1 MIGLLDVNV
10 LIALAWPNHL
20 HHAAVLEWFDDN
32 RDFGWATCPLTQSG
46 FVRVSSNQKV
56 LPDARSPEEAF
67 ELLARVT
74 ALEHHVFWHDD
85 TSLASST
92 LIAPRHLQGYG
103 QVTDAHLLAI
113 ALRHGGRLVTM
124 DRAIRGLVPDGFVAD
139 LVVALVASD

>member
-20 HHAAVLEWFDDN
+20 HHATALEWFDEN
-32 RDFGWATCPLTQSG
+32 REFGWATCPLTQSG

-56 LPDARSPEEAF
+56 LPDARSPKEAF
-67 ELLARVT
+67 KLLSRLT

-85 TSLASST
+85 TSLANST
-92 LIAPRHLQGYG
+92 LIAPHRLQGYR

-124 DRAIRGLVPDGFVAD
+124 DRAIRGLAPDGFVAD
-139 LVVALVASD
+139 LVVTLVA